1 MDFEGVMPNGI
12 SQRQNCLISLICGIL
27 KLQQTS
33 ECNEKEGRE
42 GKGEEGDQ
50 RGKHKEEKTKH

>member
-33 ECNEKEGRE
+33 ESNEKEGRE
-42 GKGEEGDQ
+42 GKGEEG
-50 RGKHKEEKTKH
+50 HKG